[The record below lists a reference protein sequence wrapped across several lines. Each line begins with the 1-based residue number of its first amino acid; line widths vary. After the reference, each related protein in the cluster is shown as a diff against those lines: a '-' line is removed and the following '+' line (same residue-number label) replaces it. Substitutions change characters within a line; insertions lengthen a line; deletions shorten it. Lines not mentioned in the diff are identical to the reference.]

1 MQRMKNI
8 KISIGILYLI
18 LISLFLYFL
27 FSNFNFRE
35 ITTYNFIRSKSEY
48 FEKIQ
53 EANLALVCISFI
65 ILGIIWIFLQGFA
78 SPVVIASGFLFDTYI
93 GTFVV
98 VITLS
103 VGSTLIYILANFF
116 FKELIKEKFLNKF
129 NNLEKR
135 FKKKELTYMII
146 YRILGGIPFQ
156 IQNLIPCMFSVS
168 VKNFFLGTVLGMIPQ
183 TFIIS
188 SLGAGLKKQI
198 KKNIEPPSI
207 IDLISSFEIYAPIAG
222 FILLLIIAYLIK
234 NFFYKN

>member
-168 VKNFFLGTVLGMIPQ
+168 VKNFFFGSIIGMIPQ
-183 TFIIS
+183 AFIVT
-188 SLGAGLKKQI
+188 SLGAGLENQI
-198 KKNIEPPSI
+198 KKNLEMPSLVE
-207 IDLISSFEIYAPIAG
+207 LITSFEIYMPILA
-222 FILLLIIAYLIK
+222 FLFLLILVFIIK
-234 NFFYKN
+234 KLFYKN

>member
-1 MQRMKNI
+1 MKNI
-8 KISIGILYLI
+8 KILIGILYLI
-18 LISLFLYFL
+18 LLSIFMYFL
-27 FSNFNFRE
+27 FSNFDIRE
-35 ITTYNFIRSKSEY
+35 ITTYNFIRSNSEY
-48 FEKIQ
+48 LEKFR
-53 EANLALVCISFI
+53 EANLALVYILFI
-65 ILGIIWIFLQGFA
+65 ILGIIWVFLQGFG
-78 SPVVIASGFLFDTYI
+78 SPVFIASGFIFGAYI

-103 VGSTLIYILANFF
+103 IGATLIYILANFF

-156 IQNLIPCMFSVS
+156 VQNLIPCMFSVS
-168 VKNFFLGTVLGMIPQ
+168 VKNFFLGTVFGLIPQ
-183 TFIIS
+183 AFIIS

-198 KKNIEPPSI
+198 KKNIETPSI
-207 IDLISSFEIYAPIAG
+207 IDLISSFEIYAPISG